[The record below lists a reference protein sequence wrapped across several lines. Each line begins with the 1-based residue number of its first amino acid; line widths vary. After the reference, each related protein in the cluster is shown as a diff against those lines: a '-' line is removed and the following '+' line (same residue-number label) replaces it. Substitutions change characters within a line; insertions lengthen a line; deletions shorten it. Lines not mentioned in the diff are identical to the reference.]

1 MHTSVSFTITSASD
15 ARNSAPI
22 CLGRPQGRGMASL
35 LDRIRDSARS
45 LIPGFAKPAVPAK
58 KKESSPAGGVAKES
72 SEAHPSSVGEGPSTP
87 AFRSLFRPQTPD
99 TSGFSEGQKQK

>member
-1 MHTSVSFTITSASD
+1 
-15 ARNSAPI
+15 
-22 CLGRPQGRGMASL
+22 MASL